1 MTARTMSHERRVAL
15 WLLVLAGFVIAVW
28 LLRGILPPFLVGM
41 AVAYFFDPLADRLQR
56 WGFSR
61 LWATVL
67 ITLIFFLIAPVVI
80 ALLAPIIGDQVASF
94 AERVPAYVQSLAHS
108 GDPIWNALKKSLSPK
123 DIEEIRSAAT
133 DYAGTI
139 ASWAGRIAKNVVGSS
154 LAVANALSLLFITPF
169 VTFYLL
175 RDWHRVTAAVD
186 GWLPPRHAETIRQQL
201 REINHILAGFVRG
214 QALVC
219 LALALIYGI
228 GLTVVGLDLG
238 LLVGIGAGFLSFIP
252 YVGSITG
259 FIISIAL
266 AFGQGSG
273 WVLPAEVAAVY
284 VVGNQIE
291 ANFLAPRLVGS
302 KIGLHPVWVI
312 FALLAGGAL
321 FGFVGLMLA
330 LPVAAV
336 IGVLAR
342 FAIARYLESP
352 LYTGDDSADPPAS
365 PPTNLGA

>member
-1 MTARTMSHERRVAL
+1 MSRETRLAL
-15 WLLVLAGFVIAVW
+15 WLAVFALFIVAVW
-28 LLRGILPPFLVGM
+28 ALRSILPPFVVGM

-56 WGFSR
+56 LGLSR
-61 LWATVL
+61 LWATLV
-67 ITLIFFLIAPVVI
+67 ITLIFFLIAPVI
-80 ALLAPIIGDQVASF
+80 IGLLAPIIGDQVASF
-94 AERVPAYVQSLAHS
+94 AQRIPSYVQSLAHS

-123 DIEEIRSAAT
+123 DIEQIRSAAT

-139 ASWAGRIAKNVVGSS
+139 AGWAGGFAKDLVGSG

-175 RDWHRVTAAVD
+175 RDWHRVTAAID
-186 GWLPPRHAETIRQQL
+186 GWLPPRHADVIRQQL

-219 LALALIYGI
+219 LTLAVIYGV

-259 FIISIAL
+259 FFISIAL
-266 AFGQGSG
+266 AAGQGQG
-273 WVLPAEVAAVY
+273 WTLPAEVAAVY
-284 VVGNQIE
+284 AVGNQIE

-336 IGVLAR
+336 VGVLAR
-342 FAIARYLESP
+342 FAIARYLDSP
-352 LYTGDDSADPPAS
+352 LYSGDFSDDPPPA
-365 PPTNLGA
+365 PGP

>member
-1 MTARTMSHERRVAL
+1 MTSPPMSREKRL
-15 WLLVLAGFVIAVW
+15 WLWLAVLAVFVLAVW
-28 LLRGILPPFLVGM
+28 LLRSILPPFLVGM
-41 AVAYFFDPLADRLQR
+41 AVAFFFDPVVERLQR
-56 WGFSR
+56 LGLSR
-61 LWATVL
+61 LWATVV
-67 ITLIFFLIAPVVI
+67 ITLIFFLLAPIVV
-80 ALLAPIIGDQVASF
+80 ALLAPIIGDQVSSF
-94 AERVPAYVQSLAHS
+94 AQRVPSYVQSLAHAA
-108 GDPIWNALKKSLSPK
+108 DPVWNTMKKSLSPK
-123 DIEEIRSAAT
+123 DIEEIRSAAS
-133 DYAGTI
+133 DYAGTV
-139 ASWAGRIAKNVVGSS
+139 AGWAGTLAKDVVGSS

-186 GWLPPRHAETIRQQL
+186 GWLPPRHAETIRAQL
-201 REINHILAGFVRG
+201 REINRILAGFVRG

-219 LALALIYGI
+219 LTLAVIYGV
-228 GLTVVGLDLG
+228 GLTIVGLDLG
-238 LLVGIGAGFLSFIP
+238 LLVGVGAGFLSFIP

-259 FIISIAL
+259 FIVSIAL
-266 AFGQGSG
+266 AAGQAHG

-336 IGVLAR
+336 VGVLAR
-342 FAIARYLESP
+342 FALARYLESP
-352 LYTGDDSADPPAS
+352 LYSGDFPADPPVNPDA
-365 PPTNLGA
+365 